1 MSQPQSRRVPS
12 PNRRSLLAGGV
23 GLAALTAAGIT
34 TPFQA
39 KADVTTSGAP
49 PETITTSGPAYP
61 DAIHLKSRPETIH
74 WGFFDGSLPPVLHV
88 KPGDVVTID
97 TLSHQGMINGTDP
110 VTFFGE
116 YGIPAKAVLQD
127 AIDVYAAKQPQ
138 PGMSAHIMTGPV
150 YVDGAAQGDVLEVRI
165 LESHARVP
173 YGVNKTGSG
182 TGVLPNLL
190 AEGSTEVIPL
200 DLQRKIAHVAPG
212 FSVPIA
218 EFQGIMCTMP
228 AAELGMVS
236 SRPPAAYGGN
246 MDLRDLTAGNS
257 LYLPVFNDG
266 GLFSTGDGHTAQGN
280 GEVDG
285 TAIETSLTT
294 TVQFFV
300 HKAVNASWPGAESP
314 THFITMGI
322 DTDLDTA
329 MAISLQQAVDFLQ
342 QRVPDLTAAEA
353 YTLASVAVNF
363 DIAEAVDY
371 TKLVHGRIPKSIFSD
386 PPKSCS
392 NCSAQNS
399 GKTQCR
405 NTTAFPCLP

>member
-1 MSQPQSRRVPS
+1 MSQPQSHSAPS
-12 PNRRSLLAGGV
+12 PNRRSLLAGGI
-23 GLAALTAAGIT
+23 GLAALTAAGIA
-34 TPFQA
+34 TPLHA
-39 KADVTTSGAP
+39 RAAVTTSGTEPATIP
-49 PETITTSGPAYP
+49 PVGPAYP
-61 DAIHLKSRPETIH
+61 NAIHLKSRPETIH
-74 WGFFDGSLPPVLHV
+74 WGFFDAALPPVLHV

-116 YGIPAKAVLQD
+116 YGIPAQDVLQD

-150 YVDGAAQGDVLEVRI
+150 YVDGAEPGDVLEVRI

-173 YGVNKTGSG
+173 YGVNKTGPG

-190 AEGSTEVIPL
+190 TEGSTVVIPL
-200 DLQRKIAHVAPG
+200 DLRRKIADVAPG
-212 FSVPIA
+212 FAVPIDA
-218 EFQGIMCTMP
+218 FQGIMCTMP
-228 AAELGMVS
+228 APELGMVS
-236 SRPPAAYGGN
+236 SRPPGPYGGN
-246 MDLRDLTAGNS
+246 MDLRDLVAGCT

-266 GLFSTGDGHTAQGN
+266 ALFSTGDGHTAQGD

-300 HKAVNASWPGAESP
+300 HKGVDASWPGAESP

-329 MAISLQQAVDFLQ
+329 MAISLQQALDFLQ
-342 QRVPDLTAAEA
+342 QRVVGLTAAQA

-363 DIAEAVDY
+363 EIAEAVDY

-386 PPKSCS
+386 PQMACASCS
-392 NCSAQNS
+392 TPNS
-399 GKTQCR
+399 QKAQCR
-405 NTTAFPCLP
+405 NTTAFPCRP